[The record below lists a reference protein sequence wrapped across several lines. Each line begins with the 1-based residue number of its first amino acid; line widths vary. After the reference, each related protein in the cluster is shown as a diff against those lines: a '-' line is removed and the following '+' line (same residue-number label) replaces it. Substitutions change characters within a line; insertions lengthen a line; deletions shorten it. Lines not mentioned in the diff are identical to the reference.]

1 MFEIELIICMK
12 IDLVLNNLEM
22 LICHKTQ
29 PTKQTTNLNYSA
41 KTTTL
46 I

>member
-1 MFEIELIICMK
+1 M
-12 IDLVLNNLEM
+12 DLALNNLEM

-29 PTKQTTNLNYSA
+29 TNNQGIEICDVVSSELY
-41 KTTTL
+41 L